1 MEQRKTCTKP
11 SSAIILAAG
20 YGIRMVPINTE
31 QPKGLLEIHGQP
43 LIERLIQQLQSVG
56 IEKTIIVVVFLKE
69 EYEYLIGGGSTLL
82 SFIILGNCS
91 MGLQFSGIK
100 DFIQMYLSTGDLYAV
115 IVAMIQTFPF
125 SKLFMLV
132 ILVTMIAFY
141 ATSFDSIA
149 LTASCYS
156 YRKLEGD
163 EMPAKTIQLLWCILL
178 ILLPICLLFAES
190 SMNSLQT
197 VSIVAAFPIGFVI
210 ILIVLSFLKD
220 AGEN

>member
-1 MEQRKTCTKP
+1 MVWCVAAPFFIGNISKGRTVKQV
-11 SSAIILAAG
+11 ILGG
-20 YGIRMVPINTE
+20 YLFGV
-31 QPKGLLEIHGQP
+31 
-43 LIERLIQQLQSVG
+43 
-56 IEKTIIVVVFLKE
+56 
-69 EYEYLIGGGSTLL
+69 GSTLL
-82 SFIILGNCS
+82 SFIILGNYS

-115 IVAMIQTFPF
+115 IVAMIQTLPF